1 MKLQHIPAIVAALM
15 PAVPAQARETSF
27 EISTGYR
34 TDTLQ
39 WSIAAD
45 RTGTTT
51 PNILSELT
59 WSDLRIADLTLSGRF
74 TDPTGE
80 QLRVMAGYGEIYR
93 GKNQDSD
100 YSGNNRTFEWSRS
113 ENRSDGDNVLDLSVA
128 GGHRI
133 ELRGAFTVTPLLGYS
148 YHEQNLRMTDG
159 NQTVSEPASAPSGFS
174 PQPVGPFAGLN
185 STYKARW
192 KGPWLGLEATKAL
205 NASVSAALELQ
216 YHWADYYGVADWNL
230 RSDFAHPKSFEH
242 EADGEGAVMALSLYL
257 PVEPRRWTGN
267 ITFDYQKWKTEPGI
281 DRVFHANGAV
291 STTRLNEVTWKSWSI
306 SLGLQRHF

>member
-1 MKLQHIPAIVAALM
+1 MKPSHFFAIFAAIALT
-15 PAVPAQARETSF
+15 PFVPAQAREASF
-27 EISTGYR
+27 EVSTGYR
-34 TDTLQ
+34 TDELQ
-39 WSIAAD
+39 WSIA
-45 RTGTTT
+45 GNGS

-59 WSDLRIADLTLSGRF
+59 WRDLRIAELTLSGRF

-80 QLRVMAGYGEIYR
+80 HLRVMAGYGNIYS

-100 YSGNNRTFEWSRS
+100 YSGNDRTFEWSRS

-159 NQTVSEPASAPSGFS
+159 NQTVSEPAFAPSA
-174 PQPVGPFAGLN
+174 PQPVGPFPGLN

-205 NASVSAALELQ
+205 SSSVSAALELQ
-216 YHWADYYGVADWNL
+216 YHWAEYYGVADWNL

-242 EADGEGAVMALSLYL
+242 EADGEGMVIAFAFYRLL
-257 PVEPRRWTGN
+257 EPGRWTGN
-267 ITFDYQKWKTEPGI
+267 VTFDYQRWKTDPGV
-281 DRVFHANGAV
+281 DRLFFANGAIG
-291 STTRLNEVTWKSWSI
+291 TTRLNEVTWKSWSV
-306 SLGLQRHF
+306 SLGLQRAF